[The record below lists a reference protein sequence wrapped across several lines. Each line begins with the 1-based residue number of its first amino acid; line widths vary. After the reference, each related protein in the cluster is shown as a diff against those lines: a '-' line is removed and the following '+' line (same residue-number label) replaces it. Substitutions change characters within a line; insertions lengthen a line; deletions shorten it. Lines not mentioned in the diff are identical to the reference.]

1 MTRLRRSSV
10 ALALATTTAFA
21 GAAAVPAV
29 ADTARTSAPAAATVA
44 EAPAASADLPT
55 GSATG
60 SSPAANC
67 GENASEGVTGS
78 LPCAAAVGSSAGL
91 AAVLFGALRTLVYNI
106 FGF

>member
-21 GAAAVPAV
+21 GAAAAPAV
-29 ADTARTSAPAAATVA
+29 AETTTSASAQ
-44 EAPAASADLPT
+44 ASAELPT

-67 GENASEGVTGS
+67 GENAPEGVTGS
-78 LPCAAAVGSSAGL
+78 LQCAAAVGSSAGL

-106 FGF
+106 LGI

>member
-10 ALALATTTAFA
+10 ALALAATTAFA
-21 GAAAVPAV
+21 GAAAAPAV
-29 ADTARTSAPAAATVA
+29 ADTAPASATLA

-67 GENASEGVTGS
+67 GENAPEGPTGS
-78 LPCAAAVGSSAGL
+78 LQCAAAVGSSAGL
-91 AAVLFGALRTLVYNI
+91 AAVIFGALRTLVYNI